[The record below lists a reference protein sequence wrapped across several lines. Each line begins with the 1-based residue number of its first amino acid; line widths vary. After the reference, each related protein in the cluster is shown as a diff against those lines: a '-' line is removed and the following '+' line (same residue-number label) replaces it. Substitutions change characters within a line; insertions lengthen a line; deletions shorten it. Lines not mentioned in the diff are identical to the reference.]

1 MEITVSPKHA
11 GKLDRVKEGK
21 CLHCDEKPTRRGLCE
36 RHYQL
41 FRRNKLAKPNTRE
54 RAEFE
59 KQAIEQAKIL
69 PIQQMRELQRDS
81 SNDPF
86 ADM

>member
-1 MEITVSPKHA
+1 MEIAVNAKHA
-11 GKLDRVKEGK
+11 AKLERVKEGK

-41 FRRNKLAKPNTRE
+41 FRRSMLNKPNTRE

-69 PIQQMRELQRDS
+69 PIQQMRELTRDAS
-81 SNDPF
+81 DDPF
-86 ADM
+86 AEL